1 VSEYGYVFLF
11 WPRLASFSCI
21 VSHMGTLDKSY
32 TFFVRKSRNVALYFK
47 VHDKVAVVGGDPP
60 CEPDRFDS
68 IFSEFAAYRKTF
80 GWSIAFLGATYVFAS
95 YSRGNRWPTMQ
106 FGIERVLNDIARIRR
121 P

>member
-1 VSEYGYVFLF
+1 VWLRRLSSLIG
-11 WPRLASFSCI
+11 PRSY
-21 VSHMGTLDKSY
+21 LDE
-32 TFFVRKSRNVALYFK
+32 ALSGEEIK
-47 VHDKVAVVGGDPP
+47 VHDKVAVVGGDPF

-68 IFSEFAAYRKTF
+68 IFSEFAAYHKTF

-106 FGIERVLNDIARIRR
+106 FGIERVLNDVARIRR